1 MEIVNKPKV
10 FKEELPNSTTVLVL
24 GILSLILCWCYGLF
38 GFILGIIAIALSTA
52 PKKMY
57 AENPDLYEMSSV
69 KNLNAGRIC
78 AIIGVC
84 IASLWIILLILF
96 FIGIIS
102 FAGLAGLSGL
112 CI

>member
-1 MEIVNKPKV
+1 MEIVNKPNV

-24 GILSLILCWCYGLF
+24 GILSIILCWCYGLF
-38 GFILGIIAIALSTA
+38 GFILGVIAIALSSNSR
-52 PKKMY
+52 KMY
-57 AENPDLYEMSSV
+57 AENPDKYDVSSF